1 MEVGGRGWGLGDWTV
16 FSEQTA
22 AAEEEKTQRLAS
34 NIQLSDKNTDTG
46 LDAVLSLVYL
56 LAVHL
61 CDGGSGW
68 RVLAVM
74 EGDGE
79 GGSFLCQT

>member
-1 MEVGGRGWGLGDWTV
+1 MGVGGGGWGRGDWTV

-46 LDAVLSLVYL
+46 LD
-56 LAVHL
+56 
-61 CDGGSGW
+61 
-68 RVLAVM
+68 
-74 EGDGE
+74 
-79 GGSFLCQT
+79 